1 VTGPRED
8 RPAEPEQRRRQ
19 PGYVRDE
26 SEAQRLDRNYGEQ
39 LQELRVAQTGVQI
52 LFAFLLTI
60 AFQQRF
66 GTLGPAQRG
75 LYVGTLV
82 CAALAAAL
90 FIAPVAVHRL
100 FFRRRLKEEL
110 VTFTGRMAAG
120 GLFFLALTMLGS
132 VLLIVDFVSGPVA
145 AWIITAGLAIVFGVL
160 WYALPARLRSG
171 EGDPP
176 ERKPTA

>member
-1 VTGPRED
+1 MTQAREN
-8 RPAEPEQRRRQ
+8 RSAEQQQRQ
-19 PGYVRDE
+19 PPGYARDE
-26 SEAQRLDRNYGEQ
+26 TRAQRLDRNYGEL

-66 GTLGPAQRG
+66 GTLSSAQRG

-90 FIAPVAVHRL
+90 FIAPVAVHRV
-100 FFRRRLKEEL
+100 FFRRGLKDEL

-145 AWIITAGLAIVFGVL
+145 AWIITAGLAVVFGVV
-160 WYALPARLRSG
+160 WYLLPARMRSG
-171 EGDPP
+171 DG
-176 ERKPTA
+176 ERPNK